1 VSARRWCGLAAV
13 AAFAAC
19 AFGSTAPPA
28 AVLADTTPPSI
39 TPTLTGTHGS
49 NGWYTSAVTVTWLVA
64 DPESTIAS
72 STGCDAVT
80 LGSDTAGTKL
90 TCTATNS
97 VGLSSS
103 VDVVVKIDTTGPLVT
118 GAPTA
123 PPASKGWYTA
133 PVTVIFTGTDAVSG
147 IAACTP
153 AGTYSGPDAKSAS
166 VPGSCTNGAGL
177 TTSAAATF
185 KYDSS
190 APVVTP
196 SLSGTKGT
204 NGWYTSAVTV
214 SWTAADPQSDIA
226 STSGCD
232 PTAVTTDTVGT
243 TVTCSAV
250 NGAGLSATASVV
262 VKIDR
267 QAPETMITN
276 GPTGT
281 VGSAAASFSF
291 SASEAGATFQ
301 CSRDGTAFVS
311 CSSPQG
317 YTNLSDGDHSFAV
330 RAVDVAGNV
339 DATSATRSWRVRT
352 VAPTLHLPAGPVFE
366 ATGPSGAVA
375 PFVVTA
381 DDAGLPL
388 PPQATICSP
397 ASGSTFGLG
406 STTVACTATNSLG
419 VSATASFVLRV
430 IDSTPPRL
438 SVPAPLRMTVS
449 ANTAPVPATDPTIS
463 TFLAAARATDLVDP
477 AAKVTSDAPSSFPV
491 GTTAVKFTGTDA
503 SGNAATA
510 SSSITVVVGP
520 PGRTDPPAAPT
531 PVDRTPPGDVRSV
544 DAVGGDGAITLT
556 WKPPADADFD
566 HVDVLRT
573 GAGSAEKQIYSG
585 TAGQYV
591 DRGVDDD
598 VPYTYVIVAVD
609 KAGNR
614 ADGVSVT
621 AIARAAYLLAPAN
634 GARLAA
640 PPVLTW
646 RTSAGAGYY
655 NVQLWRNNKKILSAW
670 PVRPRLA
677 LHARWT
683 FGKRKYRLV
692 RATYRWYVW
701 PGLGE
706 RFEARYGP
714 MLGMQSFTIVR

>member
-1 VSARRWCGLAAV
+1 
-13 AAFAAC
+13 
-19 AFGSTAPPA
+19 
-28 AVLADTTPPSI
+28 VLADTTPPAI
-39 TPTLTGTHGS
+39 TPTVAGTQGS
-49 NGWYTSAVTVTWLVA
+49 NDWYTSAVAVTWLVE

-90 TCTATNS
+90 TCAATNS
-97 VGLSSS
+97 AGLSSS

-118 GAPTA
+118 GEPAD
-123 PPASKGWYTA
+123 PPASKGWYTQ
-133 PVTVIFTGTDAVSG
+133 PVTVTFTGTDAVSG

-153 AGTYSGPDAKSAS
+153 ASTYSGPDTKNAS
-166 VPGSCTNGAGL
+166 VPGTCTNGAGL

-196 SLSGTKGT
+196 SVSGTQGT

-214 SWTAADPQSDIA
+214 SWTATDPQSDIA

-232 PTAVTTDTVGT
+232 PTAVTTDTAGA

-250 NGAGLSATASVV
+250 NGAGLSANASVV
-262 VKIDR
+262 VKID
-267 QAPETMITN
+267 QQPPDTAIGD

-281 VGSAAASFSF
+281 VGSPAAAFSF

-301 CSRDGTAFVS
+301 CSRDGGAFVS
-311 CSSPQG
+311 CSSPQA
-317 YTNLSDGDHSFAV
+317 YTGLTDGDHSFAV

-339 DATSATRSWRVRT
+339 DPTPDTRSWKVR
-352 VAPTLHLPAGPVFE
+352 AIPPTLHLPANQLFE

-375 PFVVTA
+375 TYAVTA
-381 DDAGLPL
+381 DDAGVLLPA
-388 PPQATICSP
+388 QATVCWP
-397 ASGSTFGLG
+397 ASGSTFALG
-406 STTVACTATNSLG
+406 STTVTCTATNPLG
-419 VSATASFVLRV
+419 VSATGSFVVRV
-430 IDSTPPRL
+430 TDSTPPRL
-438 SVPAPLRMTVS
+438 SVPAPLRITVS
-449 ANTAPVPATDPTIS
+449 ANAPVPATDPTIS
-463 TFLAAARATDLVDP
+463 TFLAAARATDLVDL
-477 AAKVTSDAPSSFPV
+477 AAKVTSDAPSTFPV

-503 SGNAATA
+503 SGNATTA
-510 SSSITVVVGP
+510 SSSITVVVGS
-520 PGRTDPPAAPT
+520 PGRTDPTQPPPA
-531 PVDRTPPGDVRSV
+531 VDRTPPGDVRDLV
-544 DAVGGDGAITLT
+544 AVGGDAAITVT
-556 WKPPADADFD
+556 WKPPSDADFD

-573 GAGSAEKQIYSG
+573 GAGSAEKQVYSG
-585 TAGQYV
+585 SAGQFV
-591 DRGVDDD
+591 DRGVEDD
-598 VPYTYVIVAVD
+598 VPYTYLIVAID

-614 ADGVSVT
+614 AGGVSVT

-677 LHARWT
+677 LHAHWT
-683 FGKRKYRLV
+683 YGKRKYRLV
-692 RATYRWYVW
+692 PAIYRWYVW

-714 MLGMQSFTIVR
+714 ILGSQSFTIVR